1 MLNIRR
7 IDHDASSTHCWR
19 MTVQRRT
26 QIFVRDFSDGRLGGR
41 QPALQAAKLYRE
53 KLVKAYPP
61 LNKAAYCAIRKK
73 NNRSGVSGLT
83 RVDTWEIYKGRRF
96 RRLYWDA
103 QWPIGHRKAQH
114 KKFSI
119 TKYGEEDAYLRAFTA
134 RATALK
140 VLSTQTFSPFE
151 SWIRRRRKAG

>member
-7 IDHDASSTHCWR
+7 VDHDASRTHCWR
-19 MTVQRRT
+19 VTVQRRK
-26 QIFVRDFSDGRLGGR
+26 QIFVRDFSDGLHGGR
-41 QPALQAAKLYRE
+41 QPALQAAQVYRE
-53 KLVKAYPP
+53 KLVQTYPP